1 MLCGKLNGQKL
12 EKLQERA
19 LRSVK
24 DMVSTYKEIL
34 EKGEFLPVT
43 MHRIFFFKFRL
54 INIVAI

>member
-24 DMVSTYKEIL
+24 DMVSTYKQIL
-34 EKGEFLPVT
+34 EKGESLPVT
-43 MHRIFFFKFRL
+43 MHRIFFFL
-54 INIVAI
+54 NWGLSI